1 MTPEDIKQAIESK
14 LTGAIAK
21 VHSDDGHHF
30 AAEVIYAGF
39 AGKSLVEQHKI
50 VYAAIGSKVGTDIHA
65 LTLNTKVK

>member
-14 LTGAIAK
+14 LLGAIVA

-30 AAEVIYAGF
+30 SAEVVYAGF

-50 VYAAIGSKVGTDIHA
+50 VYAAIGSKVGNEIHA
-65 LTLNTKVK
+65 LALNTKVN